1 MKFIRKHGRVIPIKE
16 KSEKVNL
23 AIDVGTDF
31 AGGVLAGGFF
41 KRKKAIAA
49 MAVADLGA
57 GLYTL
62 GKRAKDARSFGEF
75 AKKELTG
82 KVLGYGAAI
91 GGFYASRKLLIGL
104 QKIQKAKNAWTFST
118 KLIP

>member
-1 MKFIRKHGRVIPIKE
+1 MKFIRKNGRVIPIKE
-16 KSEKVNL
+16 KSDKVNL
-23 AIDVGTDF
+23 AIDVSTDF
-31 AGGVLAGGFF
+31 TGGVLAGGFF

-62 GKRAKDARSFGEF
+62 ARRANDAKSFGEF

-91 GGFYASRKLLIGL
+91 AGFYGSRKLLIGL
-104 QKIQKAKNAWTFST
+104 QKIARNKKAWTYSK
-118 KLIP
+118 KLIQ